1 MWKKVLS
8 CILAV
13 LMAVL
18 LFAACAPEE
27 TTLTLPVATIPASCD
42 PAISDTVAMSTV
54 AANCFEGLVRI
65 DEKGNVQPGAA
76 DHWSIS
82 DDGLTYTFLLRDGR
96 KWHVPDADSTEAS
109 SKNPLGQDFI
119 QNFDTAMTA
128 DD

>member
-1 MWKKVLS
+1 MWKKALS
-8 CILAV
+8 CALAV

-27 TTLTLPVATIPASCD
+27 TTLTLPVDTIPASCD

-76 DHWSIS
+76 DERAVAGERHRIGAAAARAGELDLDAQPIWTPRAAAGERSS
-82 DDGLTYTFLLRDGR
+82 DPG
-96 KWHVPDADSTEAS
+96 
-109 SKNPLGQDFI
+109 
-119 QNFDTAMTA
+119 
-128 DD
+128 